1 MTTKEYLSQVYLLS
15 VRVRT
20 KQQQAAELRN
30 NISGVSG
37 IDYSGIKV
45 QVTPTPKMQDSI
57 DRLISLEE
65 MIAQEILELEQKK
78 EKIVN
83 QINRLRSPLHIQI
96 LKMRYIDF
104 LGWEKIAKQTKYS
117 VRQVYRLHEN
127 ALREFRERN
136 KI

>member
-65 MIAQEILELEQKK
+65 LIAQEILELEQKK

-96 LKMRYIDF
+96 LKMR
-104 LGWEKIAKQTKYS
+104 
-117 VRQVYRLHEN
+117 
-127 ALREFRERN
+127 
-136 KI
+136 